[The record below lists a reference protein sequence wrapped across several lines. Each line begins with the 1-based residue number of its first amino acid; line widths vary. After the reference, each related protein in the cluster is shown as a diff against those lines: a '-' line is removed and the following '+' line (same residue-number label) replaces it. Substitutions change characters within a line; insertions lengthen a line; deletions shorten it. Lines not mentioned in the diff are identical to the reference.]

1 MSEVVEQEVGVTRD
15 QAIGAAKEDLNF
27 FSALSIPEVFRF
39 PFPPIFLAVWQL
51 LTLAAVEERGQKKLA
66 IGLPRGFGK
75 TILLK
80 LFVVWLI
87 LFTNR
92 RFILVVC
99 NTASLAEN
107 FITDVA
113 DILSSLNILRVFGD
127 WRLSLEKDTL
137 ELKKF
142 SFKGRNITLA
152 GLGSGSSL
160 RGLNI
165 KLVRPDIIIMDDMQS
180 KEEAA
185 SEVDSKKNISWML
198 GTLMKA
204 NDKTRC
210 LFVFLGNM
218 YPYEGSIL
226 KKLKT
231 NPAWTSFIC
240 GAILEDGES
249 LWPELRSVDDIMAEL
264 EDDESMG
271 HPEIFYSEVMN
282 DDVAGSKSGV
292 DFTKL
297 NVFVQDPLHPIFPQ
311 AGFILID
318 PALAKKK
325 SDQIAIGGFLVYDHE
340 AVLTKLAVGKFS
352 PSETVDE
359 SIKLAAKLGISAIVV
374 EAVAYQG
381 SLCHWLGLRIRQL
394 GIEGMKILEINPQGM
409 AKNSRIMAAL
419 KQLTAAKKRLFVVP
433 ETRSLVVHQ
442 ITYFD
447 PLKPNNKDD
456 ILDLLGYADQI
467 IVTHGSQLLLYHDMG
482 SEEVAGTSQDE
493 LALDF

>member
-1 MSEVVEQEVGVTRD
+1 MEQDVGVTRD
-15 QAIGAAKEDLNF
+15 EAIYAAKEDLNF
-27 FSALSIPEVFRF
+27 FGALSIPEVFRF
-39 PFPPIFLAVWQL
+39 LFPPVFLAIWQL
-51 LTLAAVEERGQKKLA
+51 LTSHATEDRGQKKLA

-80 LFVVWLI
+80 LFVVWVI

-92 RFILVVC
+92 RFILIVC
-99 NTASLAEN
+99 NTAALAEN
-107 FITDVA
+107 FITDVS
-113 DILSSLNILRVFGD
+113 DIMSSMNILRVFGD

-142 SFKGRNITLA
+142 SFRGRNITLA

-165 KLVRPDIIIMDDMQS
+165 KLVRPDLIIMDDMQS
-180 KEEAA
+180 KEEAE
-185 SEVDSKKNISWML
+185 SEVESKKSLSWML

-218 YPYEGSIL
+218 YPYAGSIL

-231 NPAWTSFIC
+231 NPSWTSFIC

-249 LWPELRSVDDIMAEL
+249 LWPELRSVTDIMAEL

-292 DFTKL
+292 DFTKI
-297 NVFVQDPLHPIFPQ
+297 NIWDADRDVSYIYPQ
-311 AGFILID
+311 GGYVLID
-318 PALAKKK
+318 PSLAKKK
-325 SDQIAIGGFLVYDHE
+325 SDELAIGGFLIYDGE
-340 AVLTKLAVGKFS
+340 PVLTKLQVGKFN
-352 PSETVDE
+352 PGQTVDE
-359 SIKLAAKLGISAIVV
+359 SIKMAASLGVRAIIV
-374 EAVAYQG
+374 EAVAYQA
-381 SLCHWLGLRIRQL
+381 SLCYWLQLRITQLGLTGL
-394 GIEGMKILEINPQGM
+394 NVLEINPQGQ
-409 AKNSRIMAAL
+409 AKNSRIVGAL
-419 KQLTAAKKRLFVVP
+419 KQLTATKERIWIAKAV
-433 ETRSLVVHQ
+433 RSLVVHQ

-456 ILDLLGYADQI
+456 ILDLLGYSYPI
-467 IVTHGSQLLLYHDMG
+467 IETHRNYLTMFNDITT
-482 SEEVAGTSQDE
+482 EDETGTPQDE
-493 LALDF
+493 LELDF

>member
-1 MSEVVEQEVGVTRD
+1 MEQDVGVTRD
-15 QAIGAAKEDLNF
+15 EAINAAKEDLNF
-27 FSALSIPEVFRF
+27 FGALSIPEVFRF
-39 PFPPIFLAVWQL
+39 LFPPVFLAIWQL
-51 LTLAAVEERGQKKLA
+51 LTSHATEDRGQKKLA

-80 LFVVWLI
+80 LFVVWVI

-92 RFILVVC
+92 RFILIVC
-99 NTASLAEN
+99 NTAALAEN
-107 FITDVA
+107 FITDVS
-113 DILSSLNILRVFGD
+113 DIMSSMNILRVFGD

-142 SFKGRNITLA
+142 SFRGRNITLA

-165 KLVRPDIIIMDDMQS
+165 KLVRPDLIIMDDMQS
-180 KEEAA
+180 KEEAE
-185 SEVDSKKNISWML
+185 SEVESKKSLSWML

-218 YPYEGSIL
+218 YPYAGSIL

-249 LWPELRSVDDIMAEL
+249 LWPELRSVTDIMAEL

-292 DFTKL
+292 DFTKI
-297 NVFVQDPLHPIFPQ
+297 NVWDADRDVSYIYPQ
-311 AGFILID
+311 GGFILID
-318 PALAKKK
+318 PSLAKKK
-325 SDQIAIGGFLVYDHE
+325 SDELAIGGFFIYDGE
-340 AVLTKLAVGKFS
+340 PVLTKLQVGKFN
-352 PSETVDE
+352 PGQTVDE
-359 SIKLAAKLGISAIVV
+359 SIKMAATMGVRAIVV
-374 EAVAYQG
+374 EGVAYQA
-381 SLCHWLGLRIRQL
+381 SLCYWLQLRITQLGLTGL
-394 GIEGMKILEINPQGM
+394 NILEINPQGQ
-409 AKNSRIMAAL
+409 AKNSRIVGAL
-419 KQLTAAKKRLFVVP
+419 KQLTATKERIWIAKAV
-433 ETRSLVVHQ
+433 RSLVVHQ

-456 ILDLLGYADQI
+456 ILDLLGYSYPI
-467 IVTHGSQLLLYHDMG
+467 IETHRNYLTMFNDITT
-482 SEEVAGTSQDE
+482 EDETGTPQDE
-493 LALDF
+493 LELDF